1 MFFWAGSLGFQSV
14 AIELLNCAKFFLQVI
29 QKALEVWD
37 LQVIPLDS
45 PVAEPAKIDPNL
57 ENAFIFHPHNH
68 WFCVRKVN
76 GEWYNFDSLNAAPR
90 HLSKSS
96 FVAFLDSLK
105 GSRWSI
111 FVVRGNFPEEF
122 PFCLSESSNRFGKW
136 LSPEDAE
143 RINKSCNSGQQA
155 PQEHSNQLV
164 SDEED
169 EMFLD
174 MEDGDLEDAMEM
186 LSDREDEDLEAAIA
200 ASLMDSAPAE
210 AKAPHNDENNQ
221 VPSSSGGDKSQSEN
235 QNKENNP

>member
-1 MFFWAGSLGFQSV
+1 MFFSCSSTAQHLTKSYLAV
-14 AIELLNCAKFFLQVI
+14 YLN
-29 QKALEVWD
+29 
-37 LQVIPLDS
+37 
-45 PVAEPAKIDPNL
+45 
-57 ENAFIFHPHNH
+57 
-68 WFCVRKVN
+68 
-76 GEWYNFDSLNAAPR
+76 Y
-90 HLSKSS
+90 
-96 FVAFLDSLK
+96 LK
-105 GSRWSI
+105 GLAWSI

-122 PFCLSESSNRFGKW
+122 PFSLSESSNHFGEW

-169 EMFLD
+169 EVFLD

-221 VPSSSGGDKSQSEN
+221 VPSSSGGDNSQSEN